1 MGHFLSALRAGKGLA
16 VGERP
21 RRSQAASSSCSEQ
34 PPGPVPPPAF
44 TWRAPSY
51 WASPSETLTLQS
63 CFSSVLI
70 HVSLVITACFL
81 PVHCQ
86 AQAPPFRHAWST
98 GGRWSLLDE

>member
-21 RRSQAASSSCSEQ
+21 RSSQAALSSSSVQ
-34 PPGPVPPPAF
+34 PPGPVPPPPV

-51 WASPSETLTLQS
+51 WAAPSETLTLQS

-70 HVSLVITACFL
+70 RVGLVVTACFL
-81 PVHCQ
+81 PVRCQ
-86 AQAPPFRHAWST
+86 AQAPPSRHVWST
-98 GGRWSLLDE
+98 AGRWSLLDE